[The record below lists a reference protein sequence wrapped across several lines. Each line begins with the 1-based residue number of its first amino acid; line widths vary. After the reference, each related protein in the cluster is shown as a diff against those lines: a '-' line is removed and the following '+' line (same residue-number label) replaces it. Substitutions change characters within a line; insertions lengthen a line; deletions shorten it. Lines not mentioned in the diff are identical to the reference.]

1 MEYFFEGKVKSIKIV
16 KQEVGTD
23 SNKVIEFKNIAMS
36 SYGMKSIAFPKD
48 INNKNALIIDDIVF
62 KCDNDIFQFISMHS
76 KETFK
81 VYFDEIV
88 NDDNQTGEVNTNNN
102 KEYEMTKVELIYG

>member
-16 KQEVGTD
+16 KQEVGME
-23 SNKVIEFKNIAMS
+23 SNKVIEFKNIAMA

-48 INNKNALIIDDIVF
+48 INNKNALIIDNIIF
-62 KCDNDIFQFISMHS
+62 KCDDDIFQFISMHS
-76 KETFK
+76 KEIFK

-88 NDDNQTGEVNTNNN
+88 NDDNQVGEENTNPEI
-102 KEYEMTKVELIYG
+102 EYVITKVEFIYG